1 MKLEKKTAKYIK
13 TVIVILCLIAIAAS
27 LTFMI
32 YYFVSVKQIITYD
45 AKVIVSDHI
54 GFDTSKETLIFGMIM
69 PGGSATRQIEVTNK
83 DDIALKIQ
91 AKVSGDLRGWI
102 TFDMENG
109 MLIGPGE
116 NKSIVASIMAPFGA
130 GYGNYTG
137 KVQIIFRRF

>member
-1 MKLEKKTAKYIK
+1 MKLEKKTVRYIK
-13 TVIVILCLIAIAAS
+13 TVLVILCLIAIAVS
-27 LTFMI
+27 LTFLV
-32 YYFVSVKQIITYD
+32 YYFVSVKQIITYN

-54 GFDTSKETLIFGMIM
+54 GFDVSKEALSFGMIM
-69 PGGSATRQIEVTNK
+69 PGGSSTRQIEVTNK

-116 NKSIVASIMAPFGA
+116 HKSIVASTMAPFGA

-137 KVQIIFRRF
+137 QVKLIFRRF

>member
-1 MKLEKKTAKYIK
+1 MKLEKKIVRYIK
-13 TVIVILCLIAIAAS
+13 TVLVILCLIAIATS
-27 LTFMI
+27 LTVLI

-45 AKVIVSDHI
+45 AKVIVSDHV
-54 GFDTSKETLIFGMIM
+54 GFDVSKDVLSFGMIM
-69 PGGSATRQIEVTNK
+69 PGGSSTRQIEVTNN

-116 NKSIVASIMAPFGA
+116 HKSIVASIMAPFGA